1 MILDKNYFNNIRLET
16 VRKKFYNA
24 DAVDRLLVDIRSK
37 ADGMTRELLQARAE
51 CEDALKTADALREE
65 NEDLRN
71 KGRVL
76 YQKKLSLRE
85 DLKNAQQSEVEV
97 PDTDDLT
104 QRLEEAEKAK
114 QAVVARSRARQEE
127 GVEKMETLLSSLREL
142 QNRSMEQ
149 INAQWEEILSSL
161 EDVPLDLTEKVGQIA
176 KELNEIEELQ

>member
-1 MILDKNYFNNIRLET
+1 M
-16 VRKKFYNA
+16 
-24 DAVDRLLVDIRSK
+24 
-37 ADGMTRELLQARAE
+37 
-51 CEDALKTADALREE
+51 
-65 NEDLRN
+65 
-71 KGRVL
+71 
-76 YQKKLSLRE
+76 
-85 DLKNAQQSEVEV
+85 

-127 GVEKMETLLSSLREL
+127 VVEKMETLLSSLREL